1 MKFKNYLHAMA
12 FLMEPNCKGALI
24 ADNIFCGRL
33 EKGLLSSIGLNLTVA
48 QSEWLFSDSALTCKT

>member
-1 MKFKNYLHAMA
+1 MA